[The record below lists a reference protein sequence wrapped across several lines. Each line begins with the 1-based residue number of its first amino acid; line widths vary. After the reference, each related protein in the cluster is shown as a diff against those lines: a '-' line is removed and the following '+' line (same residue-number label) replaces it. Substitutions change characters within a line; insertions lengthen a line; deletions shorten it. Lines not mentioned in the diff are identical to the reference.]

1 MFALAL
7 ILVIPVFLDLLNGF
21 LVYKMNVNS
30 PILLLY
36 RGAIVFIGLPV
47 LFMIKDKR
55 HVIWLLLLTALFVVD
70 MAAWFVFNSLSVGNE
85 VSIFIRVAYPY
96 FVLGILLLF
105 IERKW
110 LKLTDMVNLQLAYCV
125 IAAVSILL
133 SFAFGVGIEYGGSKF
148 SFGTKSFFSAQNDTS
163 LALLIGF
170 IFNGGMILTTLKKR
184 YFLIGILIFSS
195 LIALSTRSGIMGAIG
210 VAGVLVLIM
219 FFSGYGQVRVHRYK
233 KNMIFLISVLLMV
246 VGLIGLV
253 SVIKEYH
260 YLITKF
266 ETLSEEQPREKL
278 ASGALRRIVA
288 RPAAMNVFGEG
299 RTSFMM
305 ELGREMQGLRSRL
318 KEDGKTAEVDYMDL
332 MGNYGILFTIWVFLF
347 PFWVWLKC
355 ALKVLF
361 ERSVWSAVYLMA
373 MSIFLIH
380 SFLAGHAMMSPVVG
394 TAISLVYVFV
404 LTVGDVKK
412 PRKQI

>member
-170 IFNGGMILTTLKKR
+170 ILNGGMILTTLKKR
-184 YFLIGILIFSS
+184 YFLIGILIFLS

-219 FFSGYGQVRVHRYK
+219 FF
-233 KNMIFLISVLLMV
+233 
-246 VGLIGLV
+246 
-253 SVIKEYH
+253 
-260 YLITKF
+260 
-266 ETLSEEQPREKL
+266 
-278 ASGALRRIVA
+278 LR
-288 RPAAMNVFGEG
+288 
-299 RTSFMM
+299 
-305 ELGREMQGLRSRL
+305 LRSS
-318 KEDGKTAEVDYMDL
+318 A
-332 MGNYGILFTIWVFLF
+332 
-347 PFWVWLKC
+347 C
-355 ALKVLF
+355 A
-361 ERSVWSAVYLMA
+361 
-373 MSIFLIH
+373 
-380 SFLAGHAMMSPVVG
+380 
-394 TAISLVYVFV
+394 
-404 LTVGDVKK
+404 
-412 PRKQI
+412 